1 MIICLNKI
9 FHFLKKPVT
18 AHPEALADLED
29 IAKLT
34 TVMNDIALLEEQISK
49 SMNAHGSSVSE
60 QSIELKVENV

>member
-1 MIICLNKI
+1 M
-9 FHFLKKPVT
+9 T